1 MKKILV
7 IEDNDQVR
15 ENITEILEL
24 SAYNVHKASNGK
36 EGVDIALKEIPDL
49 VVCDIMMPSLDGYG
63 VLHLLNKHIE
73 TADIPFIFLTA
84 KSEKADWRKGM
95 EMGADDYLIKPFDGV
110 ELLNAI
116 EIRLKKAE
124 GLKKKFLGSVQE
136 INNFIEDAQQNTN
149 LKLTS
154 EEREVYTYKKNHT
167 LYQEK
172 QRPKSVYF
180 VVYGKVKT
188 YKTNEDGKELITN
201 VYSKGDFFGYLPI
214 LQEISYTENAQILE
228 DTELMLIPREDF
240 LKLITSDT
248 RIAKQFIK
256 IISRDIIEKEND
268 LLNLAYNSLRKKVA
282 YGIISLLD
290 KIKQEN
296 QTELS
301 LHLSREN
308 LAQVVGVATESLI
321 RTLADF
327 KSEGLIDINNRKIV
341 ILNEKKLRDLPY

>member
-15 ENITEILEL
+15 ENIVEILTL
-24 SAYNVHKASNGK
+24 SAYSVRAASNGK

-63 VLHLLNKHIE
+63 VLHLLNKHTE
-73 TADIPFIFLTA
+73 TADTPFIFLTA

-95 EMGADDYLIKPFDGV
+95 EMGADDYLTKPFDGI
-110 ELLNAI
+110 ELLNAV

-124 GLKKKFLGSVQE
+124 GLKKKFLGSIQE
-136 INNFIEDAQQNTN
+136 LNNFIEGAQQNTN
-149 LKLTS
+149 LQLTS
-154 EEREVYTYKKNHT
+154 EQREVYTYNKNHK
-167 LYQEK
+167 LYQEE

-180 VVYGKVKT
+180 IVSGKVKT

-201 VYSKGDFFGYLPI
+201 VYNKGDFLGYLPI
-214 LQEISYTENAQILE
+214 LQEINYTENAQILE
-228 DTELMLIPREDF
+228 EAELMLIPKEDF
-240 LKLITSDT
+240 LQLITSDT
-248 RIAKQFIK
+248 QIARQFIK
-256 IISRDIIEKEND
+256 IISRDILEKEED

-282 YGIISLLD
+282 YGIVSLLD
-290 KIKQEN
+290 KLKEEN

-301 LHLSREN
+301 LHLSRET

-327 KSEGLIDINNRKIV
+327 KSEGLIDIKNRKII